1 MRPAGR
7 VSFTQRSL
15 AGSPVFCIVIW
26 YTIVSF
32 EWTSVLIDDFVR
44 LITGPLKATSAEAI
58 FVGQENPFSSV

>member
-1 MRPAGR
+1 MRPAGT

-32 EWTSVLIDDFVR
+32 EWTSVLVDDFVR
-44 LITGPLKATSAEAI
+44 LITGPPNATSAEAT
-58 FVGQENPFSSV
+58 FVGQEKPFSSV